1 MENIETIPTRLHAS
15 ELPVRV
21 RFSYTA
27 PAPENITSRAEDCH
41 PAEPAEVSLLAVN
54 VQLRGGHTYNI
65 LNTLRAFERECL
77 ANACYEYLEKE
88 VSDADGK
95 QGTDPAA

>member
-21 RFSYTA
+21 RFSYTRQV
-27 PAPENITSRAEDCH
+27 PENITSRAEDCS

-65 LNTLRAFERECL
+65 LGTLRRFERECL
-77 ANACYEYLEKE
+77 VNACYEYLEKE
-88 VSDADGK
+88 AEK
-95 QGTDPAA
+95 CQG

>member
-27 PAPENITSRAEDCH
+27 PAPEEIA
-41 PAEPAEVSLLAVN
+41 VSLLAVN

-65 LNTLRAFERECL
+65 LGTLRRFERDCL
-77 ANACYEYLEKE
+77 ALECREYLEKE
-88 VSDADGK
+88 AE
-95 QGTDPAA
+95 Q

>member
-27 PAPENITSRAEDCH
+27 PAPEEIA
-41 PAEPAEVSLLAVN
+41 VSLLAVH
-54 VQLRGGHTYNI
+54 VQVRGGHTYNI
-65 LNTLRAFERECL
+65 LNTLRRFERECL
-77 ANACYEYLEKE
+77 VDACYEYLEKE
-88 VSDADGK
+88 AE
-95 QGTDPAA
+95 Q

>member
-1 MENIETIPTRLHAS
+1 MENIETISTRLHAS

-27 PAPENITSRAEDCH
+27 PAPEELG
-41 PAEPAEVSLLAVN
+41 VLLLAVN

-65 LNTLRAFERECL
+65 LNTLCRFERDCL
-77 ANACYEYLEKE
+77 ALACCEYLEKE
-88 VSDADGK
+88 AE
-95 QGTDPAA
+95 Q